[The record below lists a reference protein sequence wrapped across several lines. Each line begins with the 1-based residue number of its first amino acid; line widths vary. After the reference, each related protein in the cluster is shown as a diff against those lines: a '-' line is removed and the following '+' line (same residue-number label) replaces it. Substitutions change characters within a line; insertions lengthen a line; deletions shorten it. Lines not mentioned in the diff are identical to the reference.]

1 MRAVNQMQNLIS
13 SHSSRSFLVCLLSLA
28 LLLMGGACAKKAA
41 DGAPGSNPSAAVGAP
56 SPAPSPEAPK
66 IRKPILSYLFGWT
79 SFWQK
84 IFPPK
89 PKPPTAQPVQ
99 LIGTVR
105 QVNLDNQFVLIDT
118 ITNFSAAPGE
128 VFVTLSKQSQ
138 TATLRMSALK
148 SPPFLIAD
156 ITDGKPSPG
165 DRVFRQ

>member
-1 MRAVNQMQNLIS
+1 MNQIPRFIHPDFLK
-13 SHSSRSFLVCLLSLA
+13 RVLVCA
-28 LLLMGGACAKKAA
+28 LILVLPLTWSACKNKAA
-41 DGAPGSNPSAAVGAP
+41 EGSTSTEAAAVANPTGTPAAP
-56 SPAPSPEAPK
+56 QVPK

-79 SFWQK
+79 SIWQK

-89 PKPPTAQPVQ
+89 AKPPTAQPVQ
-99 LIGTVR
+99 LIGTIR

-118 ITNFSAAPGE
+118 MTNFSAAPGE
-128 VFVTLSKQSQ
+128 VFVTLSKQTQ
-138 TATLRMSALK
+138 TATLRMSPLK

>member
-1 MRAVNQMQNLIS
+1 M
-13 SHSSRSFLVCLLSLA
+13 CLLAVGLPLLA
-28 LLLMGGACAKKAA
+28 GACAKKPANAETTANQAA
-41 DGAPGSNPSAAVGAP
+41 IVGAP
-56 SPAPSPEAPK
+56 SPSPTPAVPK
-66 IRKPILSYLFGWT
+66 IRKPIMSYLFGWT
-79 SFWQK
+79 SVWQK

-99 LIGTVR
+99 LIGTIR

-156 ITDGKPSPG
+156 ITDGKPAPG